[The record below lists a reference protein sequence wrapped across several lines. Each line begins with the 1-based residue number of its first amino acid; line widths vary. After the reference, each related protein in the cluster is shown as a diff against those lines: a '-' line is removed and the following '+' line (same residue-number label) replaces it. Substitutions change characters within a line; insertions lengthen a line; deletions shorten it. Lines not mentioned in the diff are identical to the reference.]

1 MNNAKPKYN
10 YSSAPAVNYLIG
22 ENFQLIQ
29 CSRKHLIHFLLSLYT
44 KCLQHTESIDKF
56 LH

>member
-10 YSSAPAVNYLIG
+10 YSAPAVNYLIG